1 MQLTLP
7 ESLHDALRTRLSR
20 RGAAV
25 VLALLFELLI
35 ILLFLTISSSFKPKD
50 KSKLVV
56 FGVEDEGDQSD
67 KKTDTKQQKAKP
79 KAGGGQR
86 SEQTPV
92 DPVIETPP
100 VPPTAQSPSN
110 VIWMSHRDYAAT
122 DVAARQGSAKSNDSG
137 NGDSTAPDS
146 ALAGGRGPHGEP
158 LYAAEWYR
166 EPTDRELQPYI
177 PERAR
182 GRSGWGVVACRT
194 APGYRVEDC
203 QELDDSPRGS
213 GYAGAV
219 RQAAFQFRV
228 RPPRVGG
235 KPLVGSWV
243 RILITYRLTEVPAH
257 GDSARPG
264 PQADGDGTGN
274 Q

>member
-1 MQLTLP
+1 MQSPYPDSLRERLRGTL
-7 ESLHDALRTRLSR
+7 RR
-20 RGAAV
+20 RGAGV
-25 VLALLFELLI
+25 VLALLVECLI
-35 ILLFLTISSSFKPKD
+35 LFLFLTFVSGLKPK
-50 KSKLVV
+50 
-56 FGVEDEGDQSD
+56 E
-67 KKTDTKQQKAKP
+67 KP
-79 KAGGGQR
+79 KVVTFGLESDSGDVDEAKTKAREKVRAKGGASKPQPQ
-86 SEQTPV
+86 SQPV
-92 DPVIETPP
+92 PVPITPP
-100 VPPTAQSPSN
+100 VPPEAKSPAP
-110 VIWMSHRDYAAT
+110 VIWMTRQQYRST
-122 DVAARQGSAKSNDSG
+122 DLAGKQGTAQPSDTGS
-137 NGDSTAPDS
+137 GDSSAPDS
-146 ALAGGRGPHGEP
+146 ALAQGRGPHGEP

-166 EPTDRELQPYI
+166 EPTDAQLSPYI

-194 APGYRVEDC
+194 VANYRVEDC

-235 KPLVGSWV
+235 KYQVGAWV
-243 RILITYRLTEVPAH
+243 RILITYRLTEVPA

-264 PQADGDGTGN
+264 PQSGD